1 MKQVSCYRPGLLV
14 LTMLLAGCSKARA
27 PYPEADSWPYQYQY
41 RLVAPEVSTKTIFE
55 DEDIAIAFS
64 IGDTRI
70 GFVLRNKTDDPVQ
83 VLWEQSA
90 YIDGGG
96 HAIRI
101 IHRDVGYE
109 KKDDPLPPS
118 IVPAGLELSTEVLPA
133 EYAFYVE
140 YEDVWVE
147 SRLFPG
153 EQELQPMYK
162 GTIFGLRLTLK
173 IREEIRPYAFRFKI
187 AEVKLRQGY

>member
-1 MKQVSCYRPGLLV
+1 MLLLV
-14 LTMLLAGCSKARA
+14 GCSKARA
-27 PYPEADSWPYQYQY
+27 PYPETDSWPYQYQY
-41 RLVAPEVSTKTIFE
+41 RLVAPEVNRETIFE

-70 GFVLRNKTDDPVQ
+70 GFVLRNKTDAPVQ
-83 VLWEQSA
+83 ILWEQSA

-96 HAIRI
+96 RAIRI
-101 IHRDVGYE
+101 IHRDVDYE
-109 KKDDPLPPS
+109 KKDDPLSPS
-118 IVPAGLELSTEVLPA
+118 IVPAGSELSTEVLPA
-133 EYAFYVE
+133 EYVFYVE

-153 EQELQPMYK
+153 DQELQPMYK

-173 IREEIRPYAFRFKI
+173 IREEIREEIRPYAFRFKI